1 MNNNIVNDNN
11 LSMIKIWHSI
21 KRKFIKRSPKL
32 DSVNINENLFNRSV
46 TNFFHSNNFLKKKK
60 VFSKSFNMKRCDFYS
75 DYDPII

>member
-32 DSVNINENLFNRSV
+32 DSANINENLFNRSV
-46 TNFFHSNNFLKKKK
+46 TNFSASDIYLKKKM
-60 VFSKSFNMKRCDFYS
+60 VLSKSFNMKRCDFYS

>member
-1 MNNNIVNDNN
+1 MNNNIANDNN

-32 DSVNINENLFNRSV
+32 DSANVNEKLFNRSV
-46 TNFFHSNNFLKKKK
+46 TNFSASDIFLKKKM
-60 VFSKSFNMKRCDFYS
+60 VCSKSFNMKRSDFYS